1 MAERSKA
8 PVSGTGLFGGVGSN
22 PTPIIVIF
30 FWDLSVLCVSQ
41 QKICLLA
48 FQLIS
53 GRGTHGKKN
62 IARRRKNCRDW
73 ESHPGFRCHKA
84 GYCYYTIS
92 ASVVLRHRG
101 QLQTLTDRQK
111 ANWDERCGVPVA
123 TLAKRLMRLPR
134 KQKVVSS
141 NLTGGSFF
149 FFFFFSARKSS
160 HFVKELFVHS
170 GSVPV
175 AQLDKAPDY
184 ESGDWG
190 FKSLLGYFF
199 QCLSF

>member
-41 QKICLLA
+41 QKICLVA
-48 FQLIS
+48 FQLVS
-53 GRGTHGKKN
+53 GRGRHGEKN

-92 ASVVLRHRG
+92 ASVVLRHRC
-101 QLQTLTDRQK
+101 QIQTLTDREDS
-111 ANWDERCGVPVA
+111 NCVERCGVHVA

-149 FFFFFSARKSS
+149 FFFFSARKSS
-160 HFVKELFVHS
+160 HFVQELFVHF